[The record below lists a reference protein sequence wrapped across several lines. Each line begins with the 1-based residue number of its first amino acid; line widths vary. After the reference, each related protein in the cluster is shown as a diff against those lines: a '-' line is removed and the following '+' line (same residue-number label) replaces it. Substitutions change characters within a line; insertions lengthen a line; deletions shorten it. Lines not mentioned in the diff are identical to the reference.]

1 AEPTK
6 APEHQRPQEQGPDV
20 DVSKRPTTGKGRVVE
35 VRARGGE
42 GRLRVREVPLEQIE
56 AQLKALEGQ
65 RVPERY
71 RQIVRDY
78 FSRWERTPGR

>member
-1 AEPTK
+1 M
-6 APEHQRPQEQGPDV
+6 DL
-20 DVSKRPTTGKGRVVE
+20 SKRPTQGKGRVVE
-35 VRARGGE
+35 VRASGGE
-42 GRLRVREVPLEQIE
+42 GRVRVRQVPLEQIE

-78 FSRWERTPGR
+78 FSRWERSPAPTPSRSE